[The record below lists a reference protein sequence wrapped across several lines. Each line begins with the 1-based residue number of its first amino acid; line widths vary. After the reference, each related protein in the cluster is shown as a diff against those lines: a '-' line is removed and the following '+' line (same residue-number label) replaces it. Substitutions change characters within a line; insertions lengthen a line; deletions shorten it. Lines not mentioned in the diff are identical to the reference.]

1 MSNPEIESLRAE
13 RRRISATI
21 MRKKEARNELY
32 AVNKL
37 GISFS
42 PLNLFII
49 WWIIDLVIVLFAV
62 SYALTVSG
70 AVLPGVLFLSFM
82 AIVIAVVNLLLV
94 FPKVKKIRKIDAE
107 LNELYAESRKVDE
120 RINALENEN

>member
-42 PLNLFII
+42 PLNLFIT

-70 AVLPGVLFLSFM
+70 AVLPGVLFLSLM

>member
-21 MRKKEARNELY
+21 MRNNEARNELY
-32 AVNKL
+32 TVNKH
-37 GISFS
+37 GIRFS
-42 PLNLFII
+42 PLNVFII
-49 WWIIDLVIVLFAV
+49 YWIIDLVIVLFTV
-62 SYALTVSG
+62 CYALTVSG

-107 LNELYAESRKVDE
+107 LKELYAESRKVDE

>member
-42 PLNLFII
+42 PLNLFIT

-120 RINALENEN
+120 RINALENGN

>member
-42 PLNLFII
+42 PLNLFIT

-107 LNELYAESRKVDE
+107 LKELYAESRKVDE

>member
-32 AVNKL
+32 AVNKI

-107 LNELYAESRKVDE
+107 LKELYAESRKVDE

>member
-42 PLNLFII
+42 PLNLFIT

-70 AVLPGVLFLSFM
+70 AVLPGVLFLSLM

-107 LNELYAESRKVDE
+107 LKELYAESRKVDE

>member
-42 PLNLFII
+42 PLNLFIT

>member
-42 PLNLFII
+42 PINLFIT

-107 LNELYAESRKVDE
+107 LKELYAESRKVDE

>member
-32 AVNKL
+32 AVNKI

-42 PLNLFII
+42 PLNLFIT

-70 AVLPGVLFLSFM
+70 AVLPGVLFLSLM

-107 LNELYAESRKVDE
+107 LKELYAESRKVDE

>member
-107 LNELYAESRKVDE
+107 LKELYAESRKVDE